1 VQNRTATMKLLL
13 ATADGRIHRL
23 RYGRYATSFREAPL
37 TLTTLAG
44 LVPAELG
51 ATIRIADA
59 SVQPVPLDEPFDL
72 VGISCITGTA
82 LGAYALADRFRR
94 RGIPVVLGGVHVALC
109 PDEAAQHADAIV
121 IGFAEQAWPQLLR
134 DFAAGR
140 MAPVYRQEGSDL
152 RGLPLPRR
160 DLQRRFGYM
169 MPNTVFATR
178 GCKGICEFCAVPAVP
193 FGWHMRPVGEVI
205 EEVRRLPGR
214 RFAFNDVNL
223 IEDGEYAREL
233 FAALI
238 PLRRQWGGLAT
249 TKIGQDPEL
258 LDLMVRSGCA
268 YLLLGFESLAS
279 RALDNLGKAF
289 NHPEEYRVVCQALHE
304 RGIVIQ
310 GCFIFGMDT
319 DTRDVFSTTVA
330 AVNELQIDIPR
341 YAIFTPYPATRAYHR
356 LKAENRLLHEHWPSY
371 DTQHVVFRPQNMTP
385 EELDAGFIRAWSE
398 TFSLRSIAHR
408 ISWRRQFPVACVGN
422 LAYRLYVH
430 RLRRDVNRFCQ
441 PP

>member
-1 VQNRTATMKLLL
+1 MRILL
-13 ATADGRIHRL
+13 ATADGRVHRL

-37 TLTTLAG
+37 TLTTLAA
-44 LVPAELG
+44 LVPSELG
-51 ATIRIADA
+51 AVIRLADA
-59 SVQPVPLDEPFDL
+59 SVQPVPLDETFDL

-82 LGAYALADRFRR
+82 FGAYTMADHFRR

-109 PDEAAQHADAIV
+109 PEEAAQHADAIV

-134 DFAAGR
+134 DFVAGR
-140 MAPVYRQEGSDL
+140 LAKVYRQETSDL

-193 FGWHMRPVGEVI
+193 FGWHVRPVGEVI

-223 IEDGEYAREL
+223 IEDREYAREL
-233 FAALI
+233 FAGLV
-238 PLRRQWGGLAT
+238 PLGKKWGGLVT

-258 LDLMVRSGCA
+258 LELMVRSGCV
-268 YLLLGFESLAS
+268 YLLLGFESLAD
-279 RALDNLGKAF
+279 RALYDLGKAF
-289 NHPEEYRVVCQALHE
+289 NNPENYHLVCQALHQY
-304 RGIVIQ
+304 GIVIQ

-319 DTRDVFSTTVA
+319 DTPEVFRDTVD

-341 YAIFTPYPATRAYHR
+341 YALFTPYPATRAYQR
-356 LKAENRLLHEHWPSY
+356 LKAEDRLLHEHWPSY
-371 DTQHVVFRPQNMTP
+371 DTQHVVFRPLNLTP
-385 EELDAGFIRAWSE
+385 EELDAGFIRAWTE
-398 TFSLRSIAHR
+398 TYTLASIRHR
-408 ISWRRQFPVACVGN
+408 VSWRRQFAVAALGN

-430 RLRRDVNRFCQ
+430 RLHRDTRRFHAF
-441 PP
+441 P

>member
-1 VQNRTATMKLLL
+1 MKLLL

-37 TLTTLAG
+37 TLTTLAA
-44 LVPAELG
+44 LVPVELE

-82 LGAYALADRFRR
+82 FGAYALADHFRR

-121 IGFAEQAWPQLLR
+121 IGFAEQTWPQLLR
-134 DFAAGR
+134 DFAAGK
-140 MAPVYRQEGSDL
+140 MAKVYRQEGSDL

-178 GCKGICEFCAVPAVP
+178 GCKGVCEFCAVPAVP
-193 FGWHMRPVGEVI
+193 FGWHMRPVGEVV

-223 IEDGEYAREL
+223 VEDREYAREL
-233 FAALI
+233 FSALI
-238 PLRRQWGGLAT
+238 PLRKQWGGLAT
-249 TKIGQDPEL
+249 TRIARDPEL

-268 YLLLGFESLAS
+268 YLLLGFESLAN
-279 RALDNLGKAF
+279 RALDDLGKAF
-289 NHPEEYRVVCQALHE
+289 NDPEDYPLVCRTLHE

-319 DTRDVFSTTVA
+319 DTTDVFRATVA
-330 AVNELQIDIPR
+330 AVNDLQIDIPR
-341 YAIFTPYPATRAYHR
+341 YAIFTPFPATRAYQR
-356 LKAENRLLHEHWPSY
+356 LQAEKRLLHEHWPSY
-371 DTQHVVFRPQNMTP
+371 DTQHVVFQPQNMTP

-398 TFSLRSIAHR
+398 TFTLASIAHR
-408 ISWRRQFPVACVGN
+408 ISRRRQLAVAALGN
-422 LAYRLYVH
+422 LAYRLYVRRLQRDTDRFH
-430 RLRRDVNRFCQ
+430 R